1 MNRTASPL
9 LLLWL
14 GSGFVVWASALV
26 ALYAVHAIGCA
37 FAWPAGSLRVGLGAV
52 LLVHVAAI
60 AAIWYQLANR
70 PIGVTDGGTRDFLV
84 NVSLWA
90 TVVAIAATVLTLGPP
105 LLLTTCI

>member
-9 LLLWL
+9 LLVWL

-37 FAWPAGSLRVGLGAV
+37 FAWPAGPLRVGLGAV
-52 LLVHVAAI
+52 LLVHLAAI
-60 AAIWYQLANR
+60 AAIWYQLINR
-70 PIGVTDGGTRDFLV
+70 PIGIRDGGTRDFLV

-90 TVVAIAATVLTLGPP
+90 TVAAIVATVLTLGPP